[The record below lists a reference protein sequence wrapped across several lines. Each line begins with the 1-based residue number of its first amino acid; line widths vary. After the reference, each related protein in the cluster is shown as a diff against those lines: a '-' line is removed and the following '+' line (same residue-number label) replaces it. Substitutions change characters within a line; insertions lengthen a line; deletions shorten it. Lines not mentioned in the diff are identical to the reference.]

1 MGSYTHSIDVNRPV
15 RTCYNQWTQFED
27 FPQFMEGVL
36 SVRQQDDAHLMWDVD
51 IAGVSRQFNATIT
64 EQMPDERI
72 AWTTT
77 DGPYQAGVV
86 TFHRLSNDSCRVT
99 LQMDF
104 EPQGMAEKAGDM
116 LGIVRGRIEGDLR
129 RFKEFIE
136 DEGYETGA
144 WRGRVQGGQVQ
155 GDRENID
162 LRGERQP
169 QMPGDTGLGGI
180 GAGADSGY

>member
-27 FPQFMEGVL
+27 FPQFMEGVN
-36 SVRQQDDAHLMWDVD
+36 SVRQQDDTHLMWDVEV
-51 IAGVSRQFNATIT
+51 AGVRRQFNATIT

-86 TFHRLSNDSCRVT
+86 TFHRLSNDTCRVT

-104 EPQGMAEKAGDM
+104 EPQGLAEKAGDM
-116 LGIVRGRIEGDLR
+116 LGIIQGRIEGDLR

-144 WRGRVQGGQVQ
+144 WRGKVRGGQLQ
-155 GDRENID
+155 DREENID

-169 QMPGDTGLGGI
+169 QMPGDTGMGGM
-180 GAGADSGY
+180 GTGSAGTF